1 MKRITEKMITA
12 CVSKLCR
19 KANIHLRR
27 DAETALKRSVK
38 TERSPRA
45 KKILKQLLE
54 NAKIA
59 REDKVALC
67 QDTGLPIV
75 FVDIGKNVDITGIDM
90 THAINRGIEEGY
102 RKGCLRNSVVC
113 DPLVRSVSP
122 RFSPSV
128 IHVRFVRRNGL
139 KITILPKGFGCENK
153 TRLRMF
159 NPTAPLEEIKDFIVY
174 TIKEAG
180 PDACP
185 PYIVGVG
192 IGGSA
197 DYACQLAKEALLRP
211 LGKKNHLKFVAGLE
225 TGLLKEMNRLNI
237 GPMGLGGNTTVLGV
251 HILTSPTHI
260 AGLPVCVNISCHVL
274 RSASAVLK

>member
-1 MKRITEKMITA
+1 MKRITEKMITT
-12 CVSKLCR
+12 CVSKLCIE
-19 KANIHLRR
+19 ANIRLRR
-27 DAETALKRSVK
+27 DVETALKKSVK
-38 TERSPRA
+38 TEQSSRA
-45 KKILKQLLE
+45 KKILNQLLE

-75 FVDIGKNVDITGIDM
+75 FVDVGKNVDITGIDM
-90 THAINRGIEEGY
+90 THAINRGVEEGY
-102 RKGCLRNSVVC
+102 RKGSLRNSVVL
-113 DPLVRSVSP
+113 DPLARSGSP

-128 IHVRFVRRNGL
+128 IHVRFVRQVGL
-139 KITILPKGFGCENK
+139 KITLLPKGFGCENK

-159 NPTAPLEEIKDFIVY
+159 NPTTPLEEIKNFIVY
-174 TIKEAG
+174 TVKEAG

-185 PYIVGVG
+185 PYVVGVG

-225 TGLLKEMNRLNI
+225 TDLVKEMNKLDI
-237 GPMGLGGNTTVLGV
+237 GPMGLGGKTTVLGV

-274 RSASAVLK
+274 RSASVVLK